1 MPVDLEKIRQKLQ
14 FMRKNLRELQQ
25 FAVMDLKQFENN
37 SLYEA
42 AATRMLQITIEAL
55 LDICTHIIARE
66 GWGLPKTYVESI
78 EMAVY
83 HGLIPNDFLDIY
95 RAMARFRNRVVHI
108 YDDIEAEEI
117 HKIIK
122 NHLDDFRPFMENVIK
137 KYLKT

>member
-1 MPVDLEKIRQKLQ
+1 MFV
-14 FMRKNLRELQQ
+14 
-25 FAVMDLKQFENN
+25 
-37 SLYEA
+37 
-42 AATRMLQITIEAL
+42 L

>member
-1 MPVDLEKIRQKLQ
+1 MFV
-14 FMRKNLRELQQ
+14 
-25 FAVMDLKQFENN
+25 
-37 SLYEA
+37 
-42 AATRMLQITIEAL
+42 L

-122 NHLDDFRPFMENVIK
+122 NHLDDFRLFMENVIK